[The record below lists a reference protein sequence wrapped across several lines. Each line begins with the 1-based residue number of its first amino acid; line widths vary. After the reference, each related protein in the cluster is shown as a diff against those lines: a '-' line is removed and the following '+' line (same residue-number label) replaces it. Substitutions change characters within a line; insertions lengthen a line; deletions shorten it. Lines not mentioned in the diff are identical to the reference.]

1 MQNINDCLEK
11 QRERLSK
18 VCEYLKS
25 KGISQRDIVDEVDIT
40 EDKLSHLK
48 SGKILH
54 ITDEFLDKLH
64 DSYNINPKYIR
75 LESDIM
81 IDISGTKLENFES
94 FVDSWDT
101 VKRGDK
107 SYLHITMDR
116 NFYKFLISVDKA
128 KLLLKNSSVLE
139 DEINRLRT
147 ESILD
152 DSPEEFVVIP
162 KNSFIEIIQE
172 EKEDRKNLNEVI
184 DFLEHIDYCD
194 DEE

>member
-54 ITDEFLDKLH
+54 ITDELLEKLH

-81 IDISGTKLENFES
+81 IDISGTKLEKFES

-101 VKRGDK
+101 VNRGDK

-116 NFYKFLISVDKA
+116 NFYNFLISVDKA
-128 KLLLKNSSVLE
+128 KLLFENSSVLE
-139 DEINRLRT
+139 DEINRLRK
-147 ESILD
+147 ESILY
-152 DSPEEFVVIP
+152 DSPEEFVIIP
-162 KNSFIEIIQE
+162 KNSFIKIIQE
-172 EKEDRKNLNEVI
+172 DKEDRENLNEVI